1 MGNRRTGAHNR
12 EKANTRKI
20 VGRLTYSPGKH
31 KQKFSKTLRA
41 KLASRPPAKPSTPQ
55 TSRTSMIFGSM
66 NVNGLDEEAHW
77 AVTEIL
83 KQHSID
89 VSNSRVMLRDN

>member
-31 KQKFSKTLRA
+31 KQKFAKTLRE
-41 KLASRPPAKPSTPQ
+41 KLASRPPAKAPAPLTQ
-55 TSRTSMIFGSM
+55 KTSMKFGSL

-77 AVTEIL
+77 AVIEIL
-83 KQHSID
+83 KQHDLD
-89 VSNSRVMLRDN
+89 VCCPRLQLKDN